1 MEQKEYNVILNDG
14 VDYDAFWHEM
24 ETQGHVSPAV
34 PDRIVT
40 IVDER
45 PVSLR
50 QCHYAL
56 TDDEVMLLKSDLRV
70 YDVEIPPDTRTD
82 LDNRHCA
89 QQQGNFSQGIG
100 GDPSR
105 VNWGL
110 FRCQYPDNSNVGS
123 SNPGYYNYILDGTG
137 VDVVIMDTGIQADH
151 PDFQDANGVSRV
163 QQIDWFAV
171 SGVSGT
177 MPANFY
183 TDLDG
188 HGTHCAGIAAGKTY
202 GWAKNASIYAMH
214 IPLSGDPGI
223 NNSIGI
229 STAMD
234 CMRGW
239 HLNKPIDPA
248 TGARRPSIVN
258 MSWGNFDTFTSFD
271 GVEYRGND
279 YGGSV
284 NPALGMVGLSN
295 AFGGQNSTYD
305 AGLSEMLD
313 AGIHVTKAAGN
324 NNNTVDVPGGPD
336 FNNNIF
342 DETFFIEYD
351 RRYYQRGPSPR
362 TDSGRELNVGA
373 LDSNSSA
380 SPPGDKAYYSNSGPG
395 INVWAPGSDI
405 ISTVSTSNVLGG
417 FTMNYP
423 PNPAFK
429 IMSLNGTSMA
439 APQVAGLLACFAQVW
454 PQASVTWLRD
464 KLIAL
469 AATNYM
475 RETTQTDY
483 TSSYAI
489 HGGPNLVMYPGAAL
503 STSVG
508 AGIAGSVGIT
518 NITMRT

>member
-1 MEQKEYNVILNDG
+1 MQQREYNVILNDG
-14 VDYDAFWHEM
+14 VDYDAFWAEM
-24 ETQGHVSPAV
+24 ETQGHTSPAV
-34 PDRIVT
+34 PERVVT
-40 IVDER
+40 IVNER

-56 TDDEVMLLKSDLRV
+56 TDDEVELLKSDLRV

-89 QQQGNFSQGIG
+89 KQLGNFSQGIG

-110 FRCQYPDNSNVGS
+110 FRCQYTDNSNVGS
-123 SNPGYYNYILDGTG
+123 NNPGYYNYILDGTG
-137 VDVVIMDTGIQADH
+137 VDIVIMDTGIQADH

-171 SGVSGT
+171 SGVSGS

-188 HGTHCAGIAAGKTY
+188 HGTHCAGIVAGKTY
-202 GWAKNASIYAMH
+202 GWAKNARIYAMH
-214 IPLSGDPGI
+214 IPLGGDPGI

-239 HLNKPIDPA
+239 HLNKPIDPT

-258 MSWGNFDTFTSFD
+258 MSWGNFSSYTSFD

-279 YGGSV
+279 YGDSV
-284 NPALGMVGLSN
+284 NPSLGMVGDQYGAQVSSYN
-295 AFGGQNSTYD
+295 T
-305 AGLSEMLD
+305 GLSEMLD

-324 NNNTVDVPGGPD
+324 DNNTVDVPGGPD

-342 DETFFIEYD
+342 DEYFGFFQTN

-362 TDSGRELNVGA
+362 TDSSRELNVGA
-373 LDSNSSA
+373 MDSNSSTA
-380 SPPGDKAYYSNSGPG
+380 SPTDKAYFSNSGPG
-395 INVWAPGSDI
+395 INVWAPGSQI
-405 ISTVSTSNVLGG
+405 ISTVSTSSALGAYI
-417 FTMNYP
+417 MDYP

-429 IMSLNGTSMA
+429 ITALSGTSMA

-454 PQASVTWLRD
+454 PQASVEWL
-464 KLIAL
+464 KNKVITL
-469 AATNYM
+469 AVSNQM
-475 RETTQTDY
+475 SETTQTNY
-483 TSSYAI
+483 TNSFSL
-489 HGGPNLVMYPGAAL
+489 HSGPNLVMYPGAAL
-503 STSVG
+503 STAVNSTTTG
-508 AGIAGSVGIT
+508 AV
-518 NITMRT
+518 NISNISIR